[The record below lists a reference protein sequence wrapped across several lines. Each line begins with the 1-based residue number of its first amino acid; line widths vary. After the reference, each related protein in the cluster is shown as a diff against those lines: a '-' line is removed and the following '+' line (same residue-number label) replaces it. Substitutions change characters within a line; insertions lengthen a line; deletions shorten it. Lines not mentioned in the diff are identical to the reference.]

1 MKMSKKTELLH
12 LNLTTKIVTAYAT
25 KNPVAIADLPDLI
38 AGVCHGLATAEEQ
51 ITPRVEPAVPIKKS
65 ITKAHVTCLEDGTKY
80 KMIKRHLKTAHQMT
94 PEEYRE
100 KWGLRFDYPM
110 VAPDYS
116 AVRSKLAK
124 KIGLGTQA
132 KGRPRK
138 PKKRA

>member
-1 MKMSKKTELLH
+1 MDTHEKTELLH
-12 LNLTTKIVTAYAT
+12 LTTKIVSAYAT

-38 AGVCHGLATAEEQ
+38 TGVCHGLATVEEQ
-51 ITPRVEPAVPIKKS
+51 VTPNLEPAVPIKKS

-110 VAPDYS
+110 TAPNYS
-116 AVRSKLAK
+116 VVRSKLAK
-124 KIGLGTQA
+124 QIGLGTQGHSR
-132 KGRPRK
+132 KRK
-138 PKKRA
+138 PKK